1 MRTKPF
7 FFMHIIHRGIV
18 SKSYK
23 ENCLESFRASFKKRF
38 GIETDIHSTRDK
50 KFVCFHDFT
59 LKRIFKISK
68 SIKNI
73 NYEDLKKI
81 KNKNFEIPQLKEVL
95 KISKN
100 KFPVFIEIKPLFN
113 KKLLS
118 NLIKETRGFKKCT
131 FISFKHENIYN
142 LLKLNSKLSVGLSFS
157 NKSSVK
163 SILKSSLNK
172 KIKYLILDKKFL
184 NSRRIQTINKEK
196 YYYTIKNKKEFLK
209 YEKDNN
215 LIFENL

>member
-1 MRTKPF
+1 
-7 FFMHIIHRGIV
+7 MHIIHRGIV
-18 SKSYK
+18 NKSYK

-38 GIETDIHSTRDK
+38 GIETDIHSTKDK

-81 KNKNFEIPQLKEVL
+81 KNKNFQIPPLKEVL
-95 KISKN
+95 KISKK
-100 KFPVFIEIKPLFN
+100 KFPIFIEIKPLFN
-113 KKLLS
+113 KELLS
-118 NLIKETRGFKKCT
+118 NLIKETRSFKKCT

-172 KIKYLILDKKFL
+172 RVKYLILDKKFL
-184 NSRRIQTINKEK
+184 NSRRIQIINKEK

>member
-1 MRTKPF
+1 
-7 FFMHIIHRGIV
+7 MHIIHRGIV
-18 SKSYK
+18 NKSYK

-38 GIETDIHSTRDK
+38 GIETDIHSTKDK

-81 KNKNFEIPQLKEVL
+81 KNKNFQIPPLKEVL
-95 KISKN
+95 KISKK
-100 KFPVFIEIKPLFN
+100 KFPIFIEIKPLFN
-113 KKLLS
+113 KELLS
-118 NLIKETRGFKKCT
+118 NLIKETRSFKKCT

-157 NKSSVK
+157 YKSSIK

-172 KIKYLILDKKFL
+172 RVKYLILDKKFL
-184 NSRRIQTINKEK
+184 NNGKIQMINKEK
-196 YYYTIKNKKEFLK
+196 YYYTIKSKKEFLK
-209 YEKDNN
+209 YNKNNN

>member
-1 MRTKPF
+1 
-7 FFMHIIHRGIV
+7 MHIIHRGIV

-23 ENCLESFRASFKKRF
+23 ENCLESFRASFKKRY
-38 GIETDIHSTRDK
+38 GIETDIHSTKDK
-50 KFVCFHDFT
+50 KFVFFHDFT

-81 KNKNFEIPQLKEVL
+81 KNKNFQIPPLKEVL

-100 KFPVFIEIKPLFN
+100 KFPVFIEIKPLFD
-113 KKLLS
+113 KELLS
-118 NLIKETRGFKKCT
+118 KLIKETRSFKKCT

>member
-1 MRTKPF
+1 
-7 FFMHIIHRGIV
+7 MHIIHRGIV
-18 SKSYK
+18 NKSYK
-23 ENCLESFRASFKKRF
+23 ENCLKSFRASFKKRY
-38 GIETDIHSTRDK
+38 GIETDIHSTKDK

-81 KNKNFEIPQLKEVL
+81 KNKNFQIPPLKEVL
-95 KISKN
+95 KISKD

-113 KKLLS
+113 KELLS
-118 NLIKETRGFKKCT
+118 NLIKETRGFKKCI

-142 LLKLNSKLSVGLSFS
+142 LLKLNSNLSVGLSFS

-163 SILKSSLNK
+163 CILKSSLNK

-184 NSRRIQTINKEK
+184 NNEKINKTNKEK
-196 YYYTIKNKKEFLK
+196 YYYTIKSKKEFLK
-209 YEKDNN
+209 YNENNN